1 MPFSADGEPIIGE
14 LSSTTIKSE
23 NKTRVG
29 SGLYIISGLGGSG
42 MMRGA
47 MGGYLLAQSIAGNEK
62 EKVMANYILAHVTP
76 NRFWVD

>member
-14 LSSTTIKSE
+14 LSFTAEDKS
-23 NKTRVG
+23 KVS

-47 MGGYLLAQSIAGNEK
+47 MGGYLLAQSIAGDES
-62 EKVMANYILAHVTP
+62 EKVVAKHMLDPVSP
-76 NRFWVD
+76 NRFWSS